1 MKTLILA
8 AILCSFA
15 GASLACDEPNF
26 GARFAGTISS
36 KPDQKLF
43 TQALLLATNYER
55 CKVGKAS
62 LGTHATLRKAALI
75 HSRNMAKTK
84 VFSHI
89 SRAGNARTVKQRAK
103 LANLKW
109 RWLAENIALQN
120 RYRFGNRVPFRIVD
134 QAACKFTNSKTGKPI
149 AAHTYASL
157 AKDVTASWMASKGH
171 RQNIQSRYTGR
182 MAAALV
188 FDENAP
194 NCGKIYIT
202 QVFSN

>member
-1 MKTLILA
+1 MKKLAITTLFCA
-8 AILCSFA
+8 VA
-15 GASLACDEPNF
+15 GASSACDEPNF
-26 GARFAGTISS
+26 GSKFSDTIPS

-84 VFSHI
+84 VFSHN
-89 SRAGNARTVKQRAK
+89 SRADNARTVKARAK
-103 LANLKW
+103 LVNLKW

-134 QAACKFTNSKTGKPI
+134 QAACKFKNSKTGKPI

-157 AKDVTASWMASKGH
+157 AQDVTKSWMASKGH
-171 RQNIQSRYTGR
+171 RQNIHSRYAGR

-188 FDENAP
+188 FDETAP